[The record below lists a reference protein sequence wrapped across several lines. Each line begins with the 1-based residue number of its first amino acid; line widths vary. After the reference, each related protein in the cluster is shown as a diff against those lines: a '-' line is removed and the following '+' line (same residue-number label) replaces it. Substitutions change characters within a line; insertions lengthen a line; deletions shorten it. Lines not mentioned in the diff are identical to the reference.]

1 MFTLQSVQS
10 EAPVLSSD
18 IFIIHGV
25 IVRASSLITPFI
37 IAIVLA
43 FVLAIKYIESNIN
56 LITIY
61 SCKLAHYQ
69 HNNAVFELPGGWG
82 LNPPTSA
89 CRPPYLWS
97 KFDPGGVE
105 FQPPHLRFA
114 EVGMLLDSHF
124 LLMQFLKYLQFDD
137 LNVTTIL
144 IHIED

>member
-82 LNPPTSA
+82 LNPLPQLA
-89 CRPPYLWS
+89 DPLPLVKIRPRGS
-97 KFDPGGVE
+97 SFK
-105 FQPPHLRFA
+105 PPPPKICCSWYA
-114 EVGMLLDSHF
+114 A
-124 LLMQFLKYLQFDD
+124 
-137 LNVTTIL
+137 
-144 IHIED
+144 